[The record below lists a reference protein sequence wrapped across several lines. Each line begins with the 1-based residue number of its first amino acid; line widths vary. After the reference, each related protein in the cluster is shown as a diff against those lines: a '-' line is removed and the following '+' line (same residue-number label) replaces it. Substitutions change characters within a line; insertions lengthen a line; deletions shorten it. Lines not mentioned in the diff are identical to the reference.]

1 MNCNYFHH
9 QYGLGTVNCRFFN
22 SYGPGEVSG
31 QYRNVIPNFI
41 YWSRKRKPLPI
52 TGSGEETRD
61 FTYVSDIVTALIAAS
76 ETEKSGRAYNVGSGH
91 TVSINHIAN
100 LLGGDKEY
108 IPKRPG
114 EPDCTFA
121 DISRITQEIG
131 WKPLVSIEDGVIELL
146 KDLSYWKDAPVWTSK
161 SISEVTE
168 DWFKYLGP
176 VIQD

>member
-1 MNCNYFHH
+1 M
-9 QYGLGTVNCRFFN
+9 
-22 SYGPGEVSG
+22 S
-31 QYRNVIPNFI
+31 
-41 YWSRKRKPLPI
+41 
-52 TGSGEETRD
+52 
-61 FTYVSDIVTALIAAS
+61 
-76 ETEKSGRAYNVGSGH
+76 EKSGRAYNVGSGR
-91 TVSINHIAN
+91 TVSINYIVN

-121 DISRITQEIG
+121 DISRITEELG
-131 WKPLVSIEDGVIELL
+131 WRPQVPIEEGVQELL
-146 KDLSYWKDAPVWTSK
+146 KDMTYWKDAPVWTST